1 MKQLKKDLQVV
12 SKSLKQLTRKT
23 EQMVKA
29 IDRLEKS
36 RSDKTKVKPAE
47 KRVARKPAKRTA
59 IDTILGIIKR
69 GRKGVDIATLKKKTG
84 FDNKKIY
91 NVIDRLK
98 RQGKIKRTG
107 LGVYVS

>member
-1 MKQLKKDLQVV
+1 MKQLKKDLQAV

-23 EQMVKA
+23 EQMAKKM
-29 IDRLEKS
+29 DKLEKS
-36 RSDKTKVKPAE
+36 QSAKAKAKPAK
-47 KRVARKPAKRTA
+47 KRVTKKPAKRTA
-59 IDTILGIIKR
+59 IDTILGVIKR
-69 GRKGVDIATLKKKTG
+69 GRKGADITTLKKKTG

>member
-23 EQMVKA
+23 EQMAKKM
-29 IDRLEKS
+29 DRFEKS
-36 RSDKTKVKPAE
+36 QPARAKAKPA
-47 KRVARKPAKRTA
+47 KKIVTKKPAKRAA

-69 GRKGVDIATLKKKTG
+69 GRKGVDITTLKKKTG